1 MKDKGKLAGFIF
13 LSQLQ
18 ELKNSTNKIEE
29 RFNDF
34 HGMPIA
40 ETGNRDFLIIISLL
54 IREK

>member
-1 MKDKGKLAGFIF
+1 MKDEGKLAGFNF

-40 ETGNRDFLIIISLL
+40 ETGNREF
-54 IREK
+54 